1 MATRRFSINP
11 EDADFQITEAVG
23 AATASKTI
31 ELTVDFGA
39 LAAAGLSDV
48 QAKMQ
53 VHQALEKLG
62 NWIERGKWQPA

>member
-11 EDADFQITEAVG
+11 EDADFQVTENIG
-23 AATASKTI
+23 AATVNKTI

-39 LAAAGLSDV
+39 LAAAGLSDQ

-53 VHQALEKLG
+53 VNQAIEKLAAY
-62 NWIERGKWQPA
+62 IEHGKWQPA